1 MTVAKERD
9 LTETAGGATAERM
22 GLEERSPPGARLL
35 HGAPVAAGIR
45 ARVKADVTAFKN
57 THGFAPTLAVVVVG
71 KDAPSAV
78 YLQQIIRSSRNV
90 RVGGRLVELTGRAS
104 AEELREQIEQLNA
117 DPLVS
122 GIIVQMPLPRRIPLR
137 TVIDTID
144 PRKDVDGIHPFNAGL
159 MLLGYEGFLPATA
172 RATVEILR
180 RYGYRLEGLRAVVI
194 GRSNIVGKPVAQL
207 LLREHCTVTICHR
220 RTRDL
225 PKRIREA
232 EVLVVAAGHPGLVQG
247 EMLRPGAL
255 VVDVGVNVAPTGIVG
270 DVDFAS
276 AREVAGA
283 ITPVPGGLGPVT
295 NAILLQQVVRA
306 ARDLA
311 RGPGR
316 RSLRAVTRRPL
327 RQVASR

>member
-1 MTVAKERD
+1 MTDTVGAMVPERLGLD
-9 LTETAGGATAERM
+9 AGAA
-22 GLEERSPPGARLL
+22 SVGARLL
-35 HGAPVAAGIR
+35 HGAPVATGIR
-45 ARVKADVTAFKN
+45 ARVKADVTAFRN
-57 THGFAPTLAVVVVG
+57 RHGFAPTLAVVVVG

-78 YLQQIIRSSRNV
+78 YLQQIIRSCRNV
-90 RVGGRLVELTGRAS
+90 GVSGRLVELTGRAS
-104 AEELREQIEQLNA
+104 AEELREHIERLNA
-117 DPLVS
+117 DPLVT

-137 TVIDTID
+137 TVIGTID

-180 RYGYRLEGLRAVVI
+180 RYGHRLEGLRAVVI

-207 LLREHCTVTICHR
+207 LLREHCTVTVCHR

-225 PKRIREA
+225 PARIAEA
-232 EVLVVAAGHPGLVQG
+232 ELLVVAAGHPGLVRG

-255 VVDVGVNVAPTGIVG
+255 VVDVGVNVVPGGIVG

-295 NAILLQQVVRA
+295 NAILLQQVMRA

-311 RGPGR
+311 RGPGLPG
-316 RSLRAVTRRPL
+316 LRTVTRRPL
-327 RQVASR
+327 RHAAVR

>member
-1 MTVAKERD
+1 MTAQR
-9 LTETAGGATAERM
+9 LA
-22 GLEERSPPGARLL
+22 LEQGDPAQGARLL
-35 HGAPVAAGIR
+35 LGAPVAAGIR
-45 ARVKADVTAFKN
+45 ARVKAEVTAFRN
-57 THGFAPTLAVVVVG
+57 RQGVAPTLAVVVVG

-78 YLQQIIRSSRNV
+78 YLQQIIRSCRNV
-90 RVGGRLVELTGRAS
+90 GVSGRLVELTGRAS
-104 AEELREQIEQLNA
+104 TEELREQIRQLNE

-144 PRKDVDGIHPFNAGL
+144 PRKDVDGIHPFNTGL
-159 MLLGYEGFLPATA
+159 MLLGYEGFTPATA
-172 RATVEILR
+172 RATVEILH

-225 PKRIREA
+225 AKRIGEA
-232 EVLVVAAGHPGLVQG
+232 EVLVVAAGHPGLVRG
-247 EMLRPGAL
+247 EMLRPGSL
-255 VVDVGVNVAPTGIVG
+255 VVDVGVNVVPSGIVG
-270 DVDFAS
+270 DVDFPS
-276 AREVAGA
+276 ARKVAAA

-295 NAILLQQVVRA
+295 NAILLQQVMRA

-311 RGPGR
+311 RGPERRGLRTATR
-316 RSLRAVTRRPL
+316 RSLRRAG
-327 RQVASR
+327 AH